1 MLLAVGGLAGY
12 GLVLPQNP
20 SYLSVTERTEYT
32 CKANLVSQGRER
44 LNNTR
49 IVERLTVRKSS
60 QRAYHG
66 CEF

>member
-20 SYLSVTERTEYT
+20 SYLSVMERTEYT

-49 IVERLTVRKSS
+49 IVELTVRKSS
-60 QRAYHG
+60 QRANPG